1 MGGRAS
7 RQGTQ
12 RSAVRIDHPIRR
24 RNMEYALLVL
34 NDREGSRR
42 PEPPVLLQA
51 SEGRQLTNM
60 LIQQALNRQNVA
72 VRIRLSRADRTP
84 YGTHRIGFFSTFGRN
99 CNS

>member
-12 RSAVRIDHPIRR
+12 RSAVRIDHSIRC
-24 RNMEYALLVL
+24 RNMEYSLLVL
-34 NDREGSRR
+34 NDRGRSRR
-42 PEPPVLLQA
+42 PESPILLQA

-60 LIQQALNRQNVA
+60 LIQQALNRQNVV
-72 VRIRLSRADRTP
+72 VRIRLSQTDRTL